1 MLVRSP
7 RHLIP
12 SLLVTAAL
20 ALAGCGGGSG
30 GDTATATVTSAAPV
44 APTASI
50 AILPPGSDTA
60 PGVGAPGTTTAP
72 GTGSASPGPAPG
84 AGPGPAASHPVLA
97 DVPTSVTVV
106 ATATV
111 PKLTARSEPSDGAK
125 AVASLANPIPSGTPL
140 VVQVVPGSAGSAD
153 GEWIEALLP
162 VEPNGTTG
170 WVRKSEVQLSSTP
183 YRIYV
188 DRASYSLQVYD
199 QGQLWIDTTIA
210 VGTGDTPT
218 PVGDFYL
225 LELLKPPNPKGDYG
239 PYAFGLSGFS
249 EVLDGFAGAD
259 TAVIGIHGTNDPS
272 ALGTDVSHGCIR
284 VDNSVITELATAVP
298 LGTPVRI
305 T

>member
-1 MLVRSP
+1 MVVRSP
-7 RHLIP
+7 RR
-12 SLLVTAAL
+12 LLSPVAVAVAVAV
-20 ALAGCGGGSG
+20 ALAGCGEGSS
-30 GDTATATVTSAAPV
+30 GDAATVTVTSAVPV

-50 AILPPGSDTA
+50 AILPPGSDTE
-60 PGVGAPGTTTAP
+60 PGVGAPTAVA
-72 GTGSASPGPAPG
+72 GTGSGSNASGGSVGSAVP
-84 AGPGPAASHPVLA
+84 HPVLT
-97 DVPTSVTVV
+97 DVPAAVTVV
-106 ATATV
+106 GRAIV
-111 PKLTARSEPSDGAK
+111 PKLTARTGPEERAP
-125 AVASLANPIPSGTPL
+125 AVATLANPIPSGTPL

-153 GEWIEALLP
+153 GEWLEVRLP

-188 DRASYSLQVYD
+188 DRASYSLQVYN
-199 QGQLWIDTTIA
+199 QGELWLDTTIA

-249 EVLDGFAGAD
+249 EVLEGFAGAD

-284 VDNSVITELATAVP
+284 VENSVITELATAVP

>member
-1 MLVRSP
+1 MRFP
-7 RHLIP
+7 RRLT
-12 SLLVTAAL
+12 SAALAVTAAL
-20 ALAGCGGGSG
+20 AMAGCGGGSG
-30 GDTATATVTSAAPV
+30 DDTATVTASSAAPV

-50 AILPPGSDTA
+50 AILPPGSDVA
-60 PGVGAPGTTTAP
+60 PGGGAPATTTAA
-72 GTGSASPGPAPG
+72 GTGSGPAAPG
-84 AGPGPAASHPVLA
+84 ATRVAPAASHPVLT

-106 ATATV
+106 GKATV
-111 PKLTARSEPSDGAK
+111 PKLTARAEPSDEAK
-125 AVASLANPIPSGTPL
+125 AVASLANPIASGTPL
-140 VVQVVPGSAGSAD
+140 VVQVVPGSAGSPD
-153 GEWIEALLP
+153 GEWLEVLLP

-272 ALGTDVSHGCIR
+272 VLGTDVSHGCIR
-284 VDNSVITELATAVP
+284 VENSVITEMATAVP

>member
-1 MLVRSP
+1 MPVP
-7 RHLIP
+7 RRLLP
-12 SLLVTAAL
+12 SSVVMAVTLL
-20 ALAGCGGGSG
+20 LAGCGGGAG
-30 GDTATATVTSAAPV
+30 EGTATAPSV
-44 APTASI
+44 APPAPTVSVEI
-50 AILPPGSDTA
+50 VPPGTDSVPGIGASGAGTTAGSGGGTTGTA
-60 PGVGAPGTTTAP
+60 PG
-72 GTGSASPGPAPG
+72 SS
-84 AGPGPAASHPVLA
+84 PAASHPVLT

-106 ATATV
+106 GQATV
-111 PKLTARSEPSDGAK
+111 PKLTARAEPSDGAK
-125 AVASLANPIPSGTPL
+125 AVAALANPIASGTPL
-140 VVQVVPGSAGSAD
+140 VVQVVPGSTGSPD
-153 GEWIEALLP
+153 GEWLEVLLP

-210 VGTGDTPT
+210 VGTGETPT

-272 ALGTDVSHGCIR
+272 VLGTDVSHGCIR
-284 VDNSVITELATAVP
+284 VDNSVITEMATTVP

>member
-1 MLVRSP
+1 MRSP
-7 RHLIP
+7 RRPLAP
-12 SLLVTAAL
+12 FSSLAVVAAL
-20 ALAGCGGGSG
+20 ALASCGGGTGS
-30 GDTATATVTSAAPV
+30 DTAQSAAPV

-50 AILPPGSDTA
+50 VILPPGSD
-60 PGVGAPGTTTAP
+60 
-72 GTGSASPGPAPG
+72 SAPG
-84 AGPGPAASHPVLA
+84 AGASTASTTVADGAASAPGPGGAGSPAASHPVLT
-97 DVPTSVTVV
+97 DVPASVTVV
-106 ATATV
+106 GTATV
-111 PKLTARSEPSDGAK
+111 PKLTARAEPNDGAK
-125 AVASLANPIPSGTPL
+125 AVASLTNPIQSGTPL
-140 VVQVVPGSAGSAD
+140 VVQVVPGSAGSPD
-153 GEWIEALLP
+153 GEWLEVQLP

-284 VDNSVITELATAVP
+284 VDNSVITEMATTVP

>member
-1 MLVRSP
+1 MRFPRRPLAPLSSLV
-7 RHLIP
+7 
-12 SLLVTAAL
+12 VVGAL
-20 ALAGCGGGSG
+20 ALASCGGGEPSA
-30 GDTATATVTSAAPV
+30 DPAPSAAAT

-50 AILPPGSDTA
+50 VILPPGSDSA
-60 PGVGAPGTTTAP
+60 PGA
-72 GTGSASPGPAPG
+72 SASTPSTTVTDGAGAAPAPG
-84 AGPGPAASHPVLA
+84 AAAGGPAVSHPVLT
-97 DVPTSVTVV
+97 DVPASVTVV
-106 ATATV
+106 GTATV
-111 PKLTARSEPSDGAK
+111 PKLTARAEPSDEAK
-125 AVASLANPIPSGTPL
+125 TVASLANPIPSGTPL

-153 GEWIEALLP
+153 GEWLEVQLP

-170 WVRKSEVQLSSTP
+170 WVRKGEVQLSSTP
-183 YRIYV
+183 YRIYI

-239 PYAFGLSGFS
+239 PFAFGLSGFS

-259 TAVIGIHGTNDPS
+259 TAVIGIHGTNNPS

-284 VDNSVITELATAVP
+284 VDNSVITELATTVP

>member
-1 MLVRSP
+1 MRSP
-7 RHLIP
+7 RRLT
-12 SLLVTAAL
+12 SAALAVTVAL

-30 GDTATATVTSAAPV
+30 DDTVTASSAAPV

-50 AILPPGSDTA
+50 AILPPPGSDSA
-60 PGVGAPGTTTAP
+60 PGGGAPATTTVA
-72 GTGSASPGPAPG
+72 GTGSGSAASGGGRSGAPAG
-84 AGPGPAASHPVLA
+84 SHPVLT

-106 ATATV
+106 GKATV
-111 PKLTARSEPSDGAK
+111 PKLTARAEPGDEAK
-125 AVASLANPIPSGTPL
+125 AVASLANPIASGTPL
-140 VVQVVPGSAGSAD
+140 VVQIVPGSAGSPD
-153 GEWIEALLP
+153 GEWLEVLLP

-188 DRASYSLQVYD
+188 DRASYSLQVYN

-249 EVLDGFAGAD
+249 EVLEGFAGAD

-272 ALGTDVSHGCIR
+272 VLGTDVSHGCIR
-284 VDNSVITELATAVP
+284 VENSVITEMATIVP

>member
-1 MLVRSP
+1 M
-7 RHLIP
+7 
-12 SLLVTAAL
+12 SLAAL
-20 ALAGCGGGSG
+20 ALVGCGSG
-30 GDTATATVTSAAPV
+30 GGTSAPSASSV

-50 AILPPGSDTA
+50 VIVPPGSP
-60 PGVGAPGTTTAP
+60 PGPGSGAPGTTTASD
-72 GTGSASPGPAPG
+72 TGSGAAVSAPDGTRGPA
-84 AGPGPAASHPVLA
+84 AASHPVLS

-106 ATATV
+106 GQATV
-111 PKLTARSEPSDGAK
+111 PKLTARAEPSDGAQ
-125 AVASLANPIPSGTPL
+125 AVASLANPIASGTPL

-153 GEWIEALLP
+153 GEWLEVQLP

-188 DRASYSLQVYD
+188 DRASYSLQVYN
-199 QGQLWIDTTIA
+199 QGELWLDTTIA
-210 VGTGDTPT
+210 VGTGNTPT

-272 ALGTDVSHGCIR
+272 VLGTEVSHGCIR
-284 VDNSVITELATAVP
+284 VENSVITEMATTVP

>member
-1 MLVRSP
+1 MRSP
-7 RHLIP
+7 RHLLSP
-12 SLLVTAAL
+12 LAVVAAL
-20 ALAGCGGGSG
+20 ALTSCGGG
-30 GDTATATVTSAAPV
+30 DTGSDAAPSAAPT

-50 AILPPGSDTA
+50 AILPPGSDSVSGAGASTASTAVASSTGAA
-60 PGVGAPGTTTAP
+60 PGPGASGAPAV
-72 GTGSASPGPAPG
+72 
-84 AGPGPAASHPVLA
+84 SHPVLT
-97 DVPTSVTVV
+97 DVPASVTVV
-106 ATATV
+106 GTATV
-111 PKLTARSEPSDGAK
+111 PKLTARVEPDDGAK

-153 GEWIEALLP
+153 GEWLEVQLP

-170 WVRKSEVQLSSTP
+170 WVRKSEVRLSSTP

-199 QGQLWIDTTIA
+199 QGQLWIDATIA

-284 VDNSVITELATAVP
+284 VDNSVITELATTVP

>member
-1 MLVRSP
+1 MRSP
-7 RHLIP
+7 RHLLTPLALAVAI
-12 SLLVTAAL
+12 AL
-20 ALAGCGGGSG
+20 ALAGCGGGSVS
-30 GDTATATVTSAAPV
+30 DTATVTATSAASV

-50 AILPPGSDTA
+50 AILPPGSD
-60 PGVGAPGTTTAP
+60 
-72 GTGSASPGPAPG
+72 SAPG
-84 AGPGPAASHPVLA
+84 AGATSTSVVAADGSGAPATGGTRVPVASHPVRT
-97 DVPTSVTVV
+97 DVPASVTVV
-106 ATATV
+106 GQATV
-111 PKLTARSEPSDGAK
+111 PKLTARAEPDEGAP
-125 AVASLANPIPSGTPL
+125 AIASLANPIASGTPL
-140 VVQVVPGSAGSAD
+140 VVQVVPGSSGSAD
-153 GEWIEALLP
+153 GQWLEVLLP

-170 WVRKSEVQLSSTP
+170 WVRTSDVRLSSTP

-210 VGTGDTPT
+210 VGTGSTPT

-225 LELLKPPNPKGDYG
+225 LELLQPPNPEGDYG

-284 VDNSVITELATAVP
+284 VENSVITEIATAVP
-298 LGTPVRI
+298 LGTPVTI

>member
-1 MLVRSP
+1 MRSP
-7 RHLIP
+7 RP
-12 SLLVTAAL
+12 LLSPLTVAAVL
-20 ALAGCGGGSG
+20 ALAGCGGGSSG
-30 GDTATATVTSAAPV
+30 SAAPTV
-44 APTASI
+44 APTAPTASVV
-50 AILPPGSDTA
+50 ILPPGSD
-60 PGVGAPGTTTAP
+60 
-72 GTGSASPGPAPG
+72 SAPG
-84 AGPGPAASHPVLA
+84 AGAPTAGSTTVAGGDGAAPGPGATGGPAVAHPVLT
-97 DVPTSVTVV
+97 DVPASVTVV
-106 ATATV
+106 GTATV
-111 PKLTARSEPSDGAK
+111 PKLTARAEPDDGAE

-140 VVQVVPGSAGSAD
+140 VVQVVPGSSGSAD
-153 GEWIEALLP
+153 GEWLEVQLP

-199 QGQLWIDTTIA
+199 QGELWIDATIA

-284 VDNSVITELATAVP
+284 VDNSVITEIATTVP